1 MKKFRTP
8 KKFQKFQMSDFF
20 ADIYAFFG
28 RGEGEKEK
36 APRLE
41 RGAFF
46 IGETGEIYLM

>member
-8 KKFQKFQMSDFF
+8 KKFQKFQMSDFS
-20 ADIYAFFG
+20 ADIDAFFI
-28 RGEGEKEK
+28 GEGEKEK